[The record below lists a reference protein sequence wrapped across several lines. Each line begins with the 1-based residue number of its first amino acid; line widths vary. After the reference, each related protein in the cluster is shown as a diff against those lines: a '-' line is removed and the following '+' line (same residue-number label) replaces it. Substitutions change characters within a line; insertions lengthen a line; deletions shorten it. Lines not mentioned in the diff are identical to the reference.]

1 MLAVVP
7 NFTYNNC
14 VESLNIVAPRR
25 AVFADN
31 NVTLEADDATFANV
45 PIELDNI
52 VNNGEAGL
60 FATCNPNEPVVVIP
74 IVFVIPTDPVTLNKV
89 FVTLTDPV
97 TLNKVFVTLTDPVTL
112 NKVFVTLTDPV
123 IGSDNLT
130 DPVIGSDNLTDP
142 VTLNKVFVTL
152 TDPVMLGKLLTEIAL
167 VIPTDPVTVICS
179 GNDIPSIPT
188 DPVIC

>member
-97 TLNKVFVTLTDPVTL
+97 
-112 NKVFVTLTDPV
+112 
-123 IGSDNLT
+123 
-130 DPVIGSDNLTDP
+130 IGSDNLTDP